1 MEVQQAEGKLRS
13 LSESQCFAKSRSALI
28 SRIRSSLPLP
38 QQLIET
44 KDTPLSEAYNEYLAI
59 IPVHQMYTTE
69 RSIASVAATQGAFSS
84 IKITKETSTG
94 HVYAVKVTSIGEE
107 DLVKIAVKEYETLKD
122 LSHPNIV
129 HPSHFLIDTSLWK
142 AYMFMPVL
150 CEKTFSDLVAEATAP
165 VSEVLVQHLACE
177 LFSALL
183 YLHSRHIIHRDINPH
198 NILYTNGHPTLIDFQ
213 TCSIDHQGKWLMSY
227 VGTGGFAAPEMRS
240 RAVYS

>member
-1 MEVQQAEGKLRS
+1 MDAQQSEGKLRS

-38 QQLIET
+38 QQPVET
-44 KDTPLSEAYNEYLAI
+44 KNTPLSDTYNEYLAV
-59 IPVHQMYTTE
+59 IPIHQMYTTE
-69 RSIASVAATQGAFSS
+69 RSIASVSATQGAFSS
-84 IKITKETSTG
+84 IKVAKETSTG
-94 HVYAVKVTSIGEE
+94 HTYAMKVTSIAEE
-107 DLVKIAVKEYETLKD
+107 DLVKIAVKEYETLKG

-129 HPSHFLIDTSLWK
+129 HPSHFLIDTSQWK

-150 CEKTFSDLVAEATAP
+150 CEKTFSDLAAEDSGSI
-165 VSEVLVQHLACE
+165 SELHVQSLACE

-183 YLHSRHIIHRDINPH
+183 YLHTKHIIHRDINPH
-198 NILYTNGHPTLIDFQ
+198 NILCTDGHPTLIDFQ
-213 TCSIDHQGKWLMSY
+213 TCSTDHQGKWLMSY